1 MRVRVVS
8 EGRSICIYFVQSRNI
23 FCAAAGWKHAKTRE
37 TNTRCLRYL
46 PGRGGKITDTSLLLT
61 SSPLPITHLL
71 QAVPTLRGLTGVSYV
86 ALKSF
91 HHSFQPSEQTA
102 VKYKYNLTCW
112 WHLEPRQKAT
122 VHQNQLEEQST
133 QGCRVREVDLKL
145 LQFKGKNITNQ
156 ICFYTVLIT
165 LEVKTPHSEGRHA
178 NV

>member
-1 MRVRVVS
+1 M
-8 EGRSICIYFVQSRNI
+8 
-23 FCAAAGWKHAKTRE
+23 
-37 TNTRCLRYL
+37 
-46 PGRGGKITDTSLLLT
+46 PGRGGKITDTSPLLT

-91 HHSFQPSEQTA
+91 HYSFQPSEQTA
-102 VKYKYNLTCW
+102 VKYKYNLTSW

-122 VHQNQLEEQST
+122 MHQNQLEEQST

-165 LEVKTPHSEGRHA
+165 TSPRGENTTFRRKTRERLTNRKRLDLGALGEWTVEQFTFSFQTRADHFISIQFIK
-178 NV
+178 